1 MKKYLI
7 ICLTLPFIMMTSCT
21 KEQAEKMADNVTF
34 PSIVATVDNNICA
47 DGTKAVFDKD
57 NRSISWEL
65 GDKIVVDGATYSR
78 HGETN
83 VFDYYSGGVTTTSS
97 ESQVAYYPV
106 SLYTGGTASESG
118 KYSLPD
124 TYEWDKET
132 GKVDFIPMAGQVKE
146 HNVKFQPLTSIF
158 KLSVKNTT
166 SAPILIAGVSI
177 SADEF
182 LSGKFTPTF
191 DGDGNLTGTTITE
204 GSTSMRMIFKGLA
217 DIESLEEGLGKAAVL
232 DVNQEYSFYIPV
244 PAGEYHN
251 MEFKVTAAIQ
261 EGGEY
266 ALKYCSVKKT
276 NVQTPGIGKYY
287 EVTFR
292 AGNFVTGVL
301 GLGTASDPFIL
312 NSLGDLAYIKGF
324 VRSNNPDVKNYFCSA
339 HYQLGWDMVLTEP
352 WTETMGESIH
362 GGTMFS
368 GVFDGQGY
376 TITAN
381 FNDGSKNTQPM
392 FWDLNGGVIKN
403 LILEGDFEH
412 THSGCTVHS
421 PFFYS
426 AVNRSALICVLFRGK
441 ETVDTDRQYNVSL
454 SIFGG
459 VKNDCHLVGAY
470 AECQTNLYSAMG
482 DSLTTTT
489 AYTGKS
495 AQYRFMFSDT
505 DVVPSGFV
513 PYYVNGAVA
522 KITGEDGDFSEKPYK
537 VVEAT
542 TDYASTSITTQTAIL
557 DSPAEQGIVDKL
569 NYGIKAWRNT
579 LNTDSRM
586 SDTDKNRF
594 STDFMYQVGDGGKI
608 TLVRNN

>member
-1 MKKYLI
+1 MKKYLL
-7 ICLTLPFIMMTSCT
+7 ICLALPFVVMTSCK
-21 KEQAEKMADNVTF
+21 KEQAVEMTSDATF
-34 PSIVATVDNNICA
+34 PSIVATVDDSMCA
-47 DGTKAVFDKD
+47 DETKAVFDKD

-65 GDKIVVDGATYSR
+65 GDKIVVDGATYLR

-83 VFDYYSGGVTTTSS
+83 VFDYYSGGVTTASS

-158 KLSVKNTT
+158 KLTVKNTT

-177 SADEF
+177 SADEC

-191 DGDGNLTGTTITE
+191 DDNGKLTETDITE

-217 DIESLEEGLGKAAVL
+217 EIESLEEGLDKAAVL
-232 DVNQEYSFYIPV
+232 DVNEEYSFYIPV
-244 PAGEYHN
+244 PAGTYHN
-251 MEFKVTAAIQ
+251 MEFKVTAAI
-261 EGGEY
+261 EENGEY

-287 EVTFR
+287 EVVFR

-312 NSLGDLAYIKGF
+312 NSLGDLAFIKGF

-376 TITAN
+376 TIKAN

-403 LILEGDFEH
+403 LILEGDFKH
-412 THSGCTVHS
+412 THSGCSVHS

-426 AVNRSALICVLFRGK
+426 AVNRSALVCVLFRGK
-441 ETVDTDRQYNVSL
+441 ETVDTTRTYNVSL
-454 SIFGG
+454 NIFGG

-470 AECQTNLYSAMG
+470 AECQTNLYEKMG
-482 DSLTTTT
+482 DELRTPTR
-489 AYTGKS
+489 YTGKS
-495 AQYRFMFSDT
+495 AEYQFMFSDT

-522 KITGEDGDFSEKPYK
+522 KITSVDSTFTTNGYK
-537 VVEAT
+537 TVHAT
-542 TDYASTSITTQTAIL
+542 TDYASSPIKTETDIL
-557 DSPAEQGIVDKL
+557 SNPTEQNIVEEL
-569 NYGIKAWRNT
+569 NDGIKAWRNT
-579 LNTDSRM
+579 LNTDSRI

-594 STDFMYQVGDGGKI
+594 STDFKYKVGDNGKI